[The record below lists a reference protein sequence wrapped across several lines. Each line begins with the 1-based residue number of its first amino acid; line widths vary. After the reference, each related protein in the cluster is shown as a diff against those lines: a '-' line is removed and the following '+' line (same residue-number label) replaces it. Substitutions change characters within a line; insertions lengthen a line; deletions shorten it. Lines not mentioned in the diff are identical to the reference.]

1 MNWNIFEG
9 LNDWNIITLVTQT
22 KNKNI
27 DKEDEAFRTILRG
40 VETRMSEKIL
50 SIMYGAIRTND
61 ESADG
66 YYVLQWTTEPYTLQ
80 EDKEMQGYLPIT
92 TAYAGEI
99 VCDAVFLNPVP
110 NAKYW
115 YTPMIT
121 GDGDVTVRLKQV
133 LLPNITMIKIDKIN
147 ILPKRCNKKEAKKL
161 GAIRMSNDNIDEL
174 IEEIHRRDKLDTDF
188 DIQYDGEDING
199 D

>member
-9 LNDWNIITLVTQT
+9 LNDWNTITLVTQT
-22 KNKNI
+22 INKNI
-27 DKEDEAFRTILRG
+27 DKDDEAFRTILRG

-50 SIMYGAIRTND
+50 STMYGAVRTDD
-61 ESADG
+61 ESTDG
-66 YYVLQWTTEPYTLQ
+66 YYILQWTSEPYTLQ
-80 EDKEMQGYLPIT
+80 EDKEMRGYPPNIT
-92 TAYAGEI
+92 ACAGEI
-99 VCDAVFLNPVP
+99 LCDAVFLTSVP

-115 YTPMIT
+115 YIPMIT

-133 LLPNITMIKIDKIN
+133 LLPNITMMKIDQIP
-147 ILPKRCNKKEAKKL
+147 LPKRCKKKEAKKL
-161 GAIRMSNDNIDEL
+161 GAIRMSNDKIDEL

-188 DIQYDGEDING
+188 DVQYDGEDING

>member
-1 MNWNIFEG
+1 
-9 LNDWNIITLVTQT
+9 
-22 KNKNI
+22 
-27 DKEDEAFRTILRG
+27 
-40 VETRMSEKIL
+40 
-50 SIMYGAIRTND
+50 MYGTIRTDD

-66 YYVLQWTTEPYTLQ
+66 NGR
-80 EDKEMQGYLPIT
+80 QGDAGLFTNYNSLCRWDCMWCYL
-92 TAYAGEI
+92 
-99 VCDAVFLNPVP
+99 LNSVP

-121 GDGDVTVRLKQV
+121 GDGDVAVRLKQV

-147 ILPKRCNKKEAKKL
+147 ILQKSCKKKEAKKL
-161 GAIRMSNDNIDEL
+161 GAIRMSNDNIDKL

-188 DIQYDGEDING
+188 DIQYDGEDINW